1 MTSIL
6 AAGTFEGFYR
16 VASDLL
22 GFLYRI
28 TNSYGGAIVLLTIVV
43 MAVTAPL
50 TLKSTRSMVQMQRHQ
65 PELRRLQAKYKD
77 DREKLNQEMMALYK
91 EHGINPLSGCVP
103 MLMQAPIFLV
113 LYGVLR
119 GITHRSG
126 GPASGIGRV
135 AGNLAA
141 GRGFEPWKLHD
152 QVFEPQHLSASSQLY
167 RSLEHSTTMKF
178 FGVDLAL
185 TPIDAIRI
193 GIGVAIPFIILMG
206 LLLVSQLIQQR
217 QIQGRTTGEINPQQ
231 QAIMKIIPYT
241 LPAFSFVMPAGLGLY
256 YFVQGLCR
264 IGLQGHITRSIYV
277 PHKAT
282 MAEIEANAKDKDAA
296 AKDAK
301 DGGKVAA
308 KTGIDRSARAGRDG
322 TTKKASGS
330 TAPKSAKSAAV
341 QRKAS
346 GAAAPG
352 GGRKSGDPRASGRS
366 RPSGGSSGSNKGK

>member
-1 MTSIL
+1 MNQIL

-77 DREKLNQEMMALYK
+77 DREKLNQEVMALYK

-141 GRGFEPWKLHD
+141 GRPFEPWKVHD
-152 QVFEPQHLSASSQLY
+152 QVFEPQHLSSSSQLY
-167 RSLEHSTTMKF
+167 QSLEHSTTMKF

-185 TPIDAIRI
+185 TPIDAVRI
-193 GIGVAIPFIILMG
+193 GVVVAIPFLVLMI
-206 LLLVSQLIQQR
+206 LLLISQLIQQR
-217 QIQGRTTGEINPQQ
+217 QIQGRTSGEVNPQQ

-264 IGLQGHITRSIYV
+264 IGLQGYITRSIYV

-282 MAEIEANAKDKDAA
+282 MEEIEAKAKEKGDAA
-296 AKDAK
+296 GKGASKS
-301 DGGKVAA
+301 GGKKV
-308 KTGIDRSARAGRDG
+308 DRPATTAGRDG
-322 TTKKASGS
+322 TAAKGAPKPN
-330 TAPKSAKSAAV
+330 APKSAKSAAV

-352 GGRKSGDPRASGRS
+352 GGRKSGDPRVSGRS
-366 RPSGGSSGSNKGK
+366 RPSGGTPGSKKGK

>member
-1 MTSIL
+1 MNSIL

-16 VASDLL
+16 IASDLL
-22 GFLYRI
+22 GFLYKI
-28 TNSYGGAIVLLTIVV
+28 TDSYGGAIILLTIVV

-77 DREKLNQEMMALYK
+77 DREKLNQEVMALYK

-126 GPASGIGRV
+126 GPVSGIGRV
-135 AGNLAA
+135 AGNLVT
-141 GRGFEPWKLHD
+141 GNGFEPWKLHD

-167 RSLEHSTTMKF
+167 RSLENSTTMKF

-185 TPIDAIRI
+185 TPIDAVRI
-193 GIGVAIPFIILMG
+193 GVVTAIPFIILMA

-217 QIQGRTTGEINPQQ
+217 QIQGRATGEVNPQQ

-264 IGLQGHITRSIYV
+264 IGLQGYITRSIYV
-277 PHKAT
+277 PHKET
-282 MAEIEANAKDKDAA
+282 MAKVEAERATKGGDDKES
-296 AKDAK
+296 KS
-301 DGGKVAA
+301 
-308 KTGIDRSARAGRDG
+308 DRSAKADRAGG
-322 TTKKASGS
+322 GSSNGSGRS
-330 TAPKSAKSAAV
+330 SAPKSAKSAAV

-346 GAAAPG
+346 GATTPG
-352 GGRKSGDPRASGRS
+352 GGRKSGDPRASGRN
-366 RPSGGSSGSNKGK
+366 RPSGGSPGAKKGK